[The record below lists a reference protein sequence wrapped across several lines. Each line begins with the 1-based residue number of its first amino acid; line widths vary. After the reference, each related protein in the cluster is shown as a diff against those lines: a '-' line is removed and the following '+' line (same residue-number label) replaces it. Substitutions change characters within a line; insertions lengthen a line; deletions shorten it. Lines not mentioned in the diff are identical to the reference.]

1 MRIQH
6 VILRAMLLV
15 LGMPASAFEIDQIT
29 GSPPSPLQLQNV
41 AGEVRSLD
49 QFLGRVVL
57 VNFWTSWCP
66 PCLAEIPSLE
76 RLKRDLSNRPFEV
89 FAVNVAE
96 PRGTASRFGYFS
108 ETDIHLLL
116 DSDGEEA
123 KKWNVRFF
131 PTSFLVDS
139 SGQLTYRIL
148 GDADWGLEELQG
160 RINRLLPDR
169 PVQ

>member
-6 VILRAMLLV
+6 VVFPSLLLA

-29 GSPPSPLQLQNV
+29 GSPPSPVQLQNL

-57 VNFWTSWCP
+57 VNFWTSWCS

-116 DSDGEEA
+116 DSDGEAA

-131 PTSFLVDS
+131 PTSFLVDAT
-139 SGQLTYRIL
+139 GQLAYRVL
-148 GDADWGLEELQG
+148 GDADWGLEDLRG
-160 RINRLLPDR
+160 RIDRLLPDR
-169 PVQ
+169 PEQ